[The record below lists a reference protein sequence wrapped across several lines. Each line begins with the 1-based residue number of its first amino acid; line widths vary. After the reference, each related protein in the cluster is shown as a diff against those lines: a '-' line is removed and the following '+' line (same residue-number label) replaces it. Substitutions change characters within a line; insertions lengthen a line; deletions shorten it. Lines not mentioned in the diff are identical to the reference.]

1 MAAIGLVSLKYLE
14 QDNAY
19 RRQIASWYDEHLK
32 NESKIQRVSVSP
44 GCLSSRHLYQIL
56 VEKRDEVM
64 LALNDEK
71 IYPGVHYRDNSL
83 YKMYT
88 YAQGTCP
95 HSMEASERV
104 ISLPI
109 HTRLTY
115 QDVQRVCDA
124 LIEIVN
130 RK

>member
-19 RRQIASWYDEHLK
+19 RRQIAAWYDEQLQD
-32 NESKIQRVSVSP
+32 EPKIKSIPLAP

-56 VEKRDEVM
+56 LPNRDEVI

-71 IYPGVHYRDNSL
+71 IYPGVHYRDNTV
-83 YKMYT
+83 YRMYG
-88 YAQGTCP
+88 YAKGNCP
-95 HSMEASERV
+95 RSMEASERV
-104 ISLPI
+104 ISLPL
-109 HTRLTY
+109 HLRLTCH
-115 QDVQRVCDA
+115 DVQRICDA
-124 LIEIVN
+124 LIEILN